1 MAESTIRAWVRE
13 FEMMEYVITD
23 SKRGKH
29 SKTASPILNDPDFR
43 EEFKNYVKTS
53 SCEKGNRYLKV
64 MINKS
69 SSNIKVKRTSRVM
82 N

>member
-1 MAESTIRAWVRE
+1 MENYGHKVKAYKEAASTVGVAESTIRAWVRE
-13 FEMMEYVITD
+13 FEMMEYVIAD

-53 SCEKGNRYLKV
+53 SCEKGNRYLE
-64 MINKS
+64 
-69 SSNIKVKRTSRVM
+69 
-82 N
+82 

>member
-1 MAESTIRAWVRE
+1 MRAWVRE

-53 SCEKGNRYLKV
+53 SCEKGNRY
-64 MINKS
+64 
-69 SSNIKVKRTSRVM
+69 T
-82 N
+82 